1 MAMEETR
8 YPISGVDYPG
18 TFQEFDDWFNRS

>member
-1 MAMEETR
+1 MAMEEPR
-8 YPISGVDYPG
+8 YPVSGVDYPG